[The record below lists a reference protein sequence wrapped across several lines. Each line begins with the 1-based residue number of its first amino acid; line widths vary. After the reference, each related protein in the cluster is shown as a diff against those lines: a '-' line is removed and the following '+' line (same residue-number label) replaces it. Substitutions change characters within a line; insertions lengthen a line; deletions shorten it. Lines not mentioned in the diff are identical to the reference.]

1 MKNKTQKYRSPLDV
15 SKTSNAIIITI
26 LFLLA
31 IVCVY
36 PVVFLVVISFTAES
50 SILSHGYSLIPEAFS
65 LEAYRYIFKIGYQLL
80 HSYMITI
87 TVTVVGTLFSVFITS
102 LYAYVISRDDFKYR
116 KLFVYIALIP
126 LLFNAGLVPCYMINT
141 QLLGFRN
148 SLLGLIMP
156 LALNSLYIFILR
168 TYFRTTVPKALIEA
182 ARIDG
187 AGEFRVFFKIVV
199 PLAMPGIATISL
211 LTAFSYWGD
220 WYNALL
226 YIDTPSLTPVQAMLM
241 QIQNNMQFI
250 VQNSSAMAGQ
260 ASTLLKNMPT
270 DTARMAIVILATLPI
285 IFAYP
290 FFQKYFVKGLTIGG
304 VKD

>member
-1 MKNKTQKYRSPLDV
+1 MPFFKKRKKQPLEISKKTNVVL
-15 SKTSNAIIITI
+15 IIILGI
-26 LFLLA
+26 FA
-31 IVCVY
+31 FVCLY
-36 PVVFLVVISFTAES
+36 PIVFLFMISIS
-50 SILSHGYSLIPEAFS
+50 SENSIVLHGYQFIPSMFS
-65 LEAYRYIFKIGYQLL
+65 LSAYHYIFKIGSQLL
-80 HSYMITI
+80 QSYLITI
-87 TVTVVGTLFSVFITS
+87 TVTVVGTIVSVFITS
-102 LYAYVISRDDFKYR
+102 LYAYAISRDDFKYK
-116 KLFVYIALIP
+116 KLFVFIALIP
-126 LLFNAGLVPCYMINT
+126 MLFNAGLVPCYMVNT

-187 AGEFRVFFKIVV
+187 AGEFRIFYKIVV
-199 PLAMPGIATISL
+199 PLAMPGIATVAL
-211 LTAFSYWGD
+211 LTAFAYWGD

-226 YIDTPSLTPVQAMLM
+226 YIDIPSLTPIQAMLM

-250 VQNSSAMAGQ
+250 VQNASALSGQ
-260 ASTLLKNMPT
+260 AATVLKNMPT
-270 DTARMAIVILATLPI
+270 DTARMAIVILATVPI